1 MMGLRTLASLAVAAV
16 ATTALAHT
24 QDGTLGDTAA
34 STDYYQ
40 ITCSD
45 DGSGVPASMIV
56 QCIVGRRRSLCLLS
70 CIGVR
75 PRPQQWTRW
84 AAIRRRARSFS

>member
-34 STDYYQ
+34 STD
-40 ITCSD
+40 
-45 DGSGVPASMIV
+45 
-56 QCIVGRRRSLCLLS
+56 
-70 CIGVR
+70 
-75 PRPQQWTRW
+75 
-84 AAIRRRARSFS
+84 